1 MELILLNYFIKFLI
15 FQMDLYMV
23 LIDRFPIDK
32 FIIDML
38 VDNLVFYQNCFMF
51 VIFQLISYWIFIFK
65 LISLA
70 NQY

>member
-1 MELILLNYFIKFLI
+1 
-15 FQMDLYMV
+15 MV

-51 VIFQLISYWIFIFK
+51 GIFQLISYWIFIFK
-65 LISLA
+65 LISLT